1 MRGRA
6 RLQLRNE
13 NGALQDFEMALRV
26 SPNDKKAH
34 YMRGR
39 ILLDLNR
46 KDEAFKS
53 LRAAS
58 QLGSVE
64 ARKFLSKNNL

>member
-1 MRGRA
+1 
-6 RLQLRNE
+6 
-13 NGALQDFEMALRV
+13 
-26 SPNDKKAH
+26 
-34 YMRGR
+34 MRGR

-64 ARKFLSKNNL
+64 ARKFLCKNNL